1 MEESIKW
8 NYVVSRPSTEDEL
21 EVYGCEYIWDGVTP
35 EDDETVLAS
44 DGKMVW
50 VDMWVCH
57 GNDDCNFD
65 GGTDLEE
72 FYWAS
77 IPMPKP
83 PIKGAE

>member
-21 EVYGCEYIWDGVTP
+21 EVYDDKYTWDGAIP
-35 EDDETVLAS
+35 EDDETVLVS
-44 DGKMVW
+44 DGKTVW
-50 VDMWVCH
+50 LDTWICYSSY
-57 GNDDCNFD
+57 DWSFD

-77 IPMPKP
+77 IPKP
-83 PIKGAE
+83 PIKEVE